1 MDSQSL
7 GQPDTTQADVTV
19 GGVGILDSIVRLA
32 MFAVL
37 ISLVVG
43 CTSLTGQRAE
53 TPAQARERE
62 LLAQIQEITVRAESI
77 DQTNVNFQ
85 KNLGQR
91 DKDLEKTEQELIA
104 SQNRLAELTNKVA
117 ALESE
122 LAQSRQSVQ
131 TYQASMHRQST
142 VTVMPNSSFH
152 RQQLATSLPG
162 VTPVADGDYIRVR
175 IPDHYLFQ
183 SDGTW
188 ELSTE
193 GRMTLTEVGN
203 QLRLNFPNQE
213 IGIEGHTNQLHINS
227 HRKLNAHEVSTKKAF
242 VVANYLISSNI
253 LEESRLRVGG
263 AGANRPMDFSGTID
277 GEKKNSR
284 IELVVYPTT
293 WK

>member
-1 MDSQSL
+1 MDSQRF
-7 GQPDTTQADVTV
+7 GQPDTTQADLMLS
-19 GGVGILDSIVRLA
+19 GVGIVHRIMRPA
-32 MFAVL
+32 MLAVL
-37 ISLVVG
+37 MSLVFG

-53 TPAQARERE
+53 TPAQTRERE

-77 DQTNVNFQ
+77 DQTNINFQ

-91 DKDLEKTEQELIA
+91 DKDLEKAEQELIA
-104 SQNRLAELTNKVA
+104 SQNQLAELTNKVA
-117 ALESE
+117 ALELE

-152 RQQLATSLPG
+152 RQQLAISSPG
-162 VTPVADGDYIRVR
+162 VTTMADGDYIRVR

-183 SDGTW
+183 TGGVW
-188 ELSTE
+188 ELSAD

-213 IGIEGHTNQLHINS
+213 IGVEGHTNQLHINS

-242 VVANYLISSNI
+242 TVANYLISDNI
-253 LEESRLRVGG
+253 LEEGRLRIGG
-263 AGANRPMDFSGTID
+263 AGANRPIDFSGTTD